1 MFNCYK
7 MTTIKTIYKGI
18 TYTVAMREKDLAYA
32 LDENGYA
39 VTDLKTI
46 QALALNNN

>member
-1 MFNCYK
+1 

-18 TYTVAMREKDLAYA
+18 TYTVTMRGKDLAYA

-46 QALALNNN
+46 QALALNNI